1 MLVKT
6 PVPADE
12 AYKLATSME
21 MAYVKSVVP
30 FHVVVRANLRGV
42 KEACLKLAREV
53 GLKPG
58 VKFAVRCRRRGRA
71 LRSSTEVERALGK
84 AVKEATGAEVDLRQP
99 DVVLRIEV
107 IDGLVG
113 ICVQKRV

>member
-1 MLVKT
+1 VKT
-6 PVPADE
+6 PVSADE
-12 AYKLATSME
+12 AYRLAISME

-30 FHVVVRANLRGV
+30 FHVIVRANLRDV
-42 KEACLKLAREV
+42 KEACLKLVREA
-53 GLKPG
+53 GFKPG

-71 LRSSTEVERALGK
+71 FRSSTEVERALGK
-84 AVKEATGAEVDLRQP
+84 AIKEATGAEVNLRQP